1 MPSPLFL
8 ACARAR
14 VRAAAAAIGALDD
27 DAVVVV
33 HDDGVATG
41 PRRAHHLVVAAAGIV
56 DVARISAASLCGAL
70 MALVSLCRRQA
81 LRCAEACAKRVRD
94 ISTRSFAASASAE
107 VRAARR
113 GARMDYD

>member
-1 MPSPLFL
+1 
-8 ACARAR
+8 
-14 VRAAAAAIGALDD
+14 LDN
-27 DAVVVV
+27 DAVVIV
-33 HDDGVATG
+33 DDGVATA
-41 PRRAHHLVVAAAGIV
+41 PRRAHHLVVVAAAGIV

-113 GARMDYD
+113 GARMDCD

>member
-8 ACARAR
+8 ARAR
-14 VRAAAAAIGALDD
+14 VRARAATAATGALDN

-33 HDDGVATG
+33 DDAVATG